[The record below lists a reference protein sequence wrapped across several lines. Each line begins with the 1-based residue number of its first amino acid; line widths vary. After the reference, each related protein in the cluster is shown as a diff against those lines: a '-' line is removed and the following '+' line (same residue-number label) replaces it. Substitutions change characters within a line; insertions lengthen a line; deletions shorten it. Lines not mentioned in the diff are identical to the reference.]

1 MRQSEPAPPLSIKG
15 SPLNPRDDEGNPMAV
30 TELEHTELAN
40 RLVQAIGTEA
50 AETLMQCI
58 IPEGRDQLATKD
70 DLKVLESTLR
80 NEFAEFKVEM
90 RSEFAE
96 FKGEIKSDLSLV
108 LAKQTRMYLTTLAGF
123 MLTTWGALIVPAF
136 V

>member
-1 MRQSEPAPPLSIKG
+1 
-15 SPLNPRDDEGNPMAV
+15 MAV
-30 TELEHTELAN
+30 TELERTELAN

-50 AETLMQCI
+50 TETLMNCI

-80 NEFAEFKVEM
+80 SEFAEFKGEM

-96 FKGEIKSDLSLV
+96 FKGEMRSEFADQRGEIRLA
-108 LAKQTRMYLTTLAGF
+108 LAKQTRVYLTTLAGF

>member
-1 MRQSEPAPPLSIKG
+1 
-15 SPLNPRDDEGNPMAV
+15 MAV
-30 TELEHTELAN
+30 TEAERTELAN
-40 RLVQAIGTEA
+40 RLVSAIGKEA
-50 AETLMQCI
+50 TETLMQCI

-80 NEFAEFKVEM
+80 GEFAEFRGEM

-96 FKGEIKSDLSLV
+96 FRGEIRSEFADHKGEIKLA

-123 MLTTWGALIVPAF
+123 MLTTWGALIVPA
-136 V
+136 VV

>member
-1 MRQSEPAPPLSIKG
+1 
-15 SPLNPRDDEGNPMAV
+15 MAV
-30 TELEHTELAN
+30 TELERTELAN

-50 AETLMQCI
+50 TETLMNCI

-70 DLKVLESTLR
+70 GLKVLESTL
-80 NEFAEFKVEM
+80 

-96 FKGEIKSDLSLV
+96 FKGEMRSEFADQKGEIRLALV
-108 LAKQTRMYLTTLAGF
+108 KQTRMYLTTLAGF

-136 V
+136 L